1 MLDKKTIRMW
11 WDVLKKDYVDN
22 GGVVEIRIFHDNAI
36 YSGYFTD
43 VEKMLVA
50 LAPFENDAI
59 YATLNPCVEACM
71 SRKQGD
77 CIIKAGKNPTTSAN
91 DILGREF
98 ILIDID
104 PVRPAGTN
112 ASDMEKEQAKK
123 VMFQVYKYLA
133 DQGFNNPIVADSA
146 NGYHLYYRVHI
157 ENAPDKTE
165 LISNFLKVLDMYF
178 SSEAANIDVAVCDP
192 NRIVKVIGTGS
203 NKGRSTALRPQRISS
218 FISAFTPLK
227 STDIAFVRKVSSE
240 LLVSPNA
247 DRSNNYSNEAFD
259 LDAFIEKHGIEVE
272 KRSSFKGG
280 EKIVLKQCPF
290 DSQHQSAA
298 FFHSPS
304 GAIAFK
310 CFHNSCSQ
318 YGWRDVRLK
327 FEPSAYNNRDRR
339 DYDHRHRYDRR
350 EKGASEIIPETT
362 EIGSKWLNPSS
373 IKWVD
378 PKSFTVI
385 PTGIEKLDSIMLGL
399 TMGDVT
405 IVSGLAGSGKT
416 SLLDNIILNSVDK
429 GFKVAA
435 WSGEL
440 QDFRFISWLDQMAA
454 GRANV
459 QPQVGYQ
466 DIYYAPR
473 RYAEK
478 INHWLDDK
486 FWLYNNNYGNK
497 YSQLMN
503 DIEQIVEQHHPDLI
517 IVDNLTALELDS
529 SGDEKND
536 RQKTLIVELKNFAK
550 AKNIHVMLVAHPR
563 KEQSF
568 HMLRMESISGSSDL
582 INLCDNVLIVHRGG
596 NDLQKR
602 MTEFFSATIADEYS
616 KYDTVIEIAKNRS
629 HGRANTLI
637 GMYYEPE
644 TRRFLNSIEENRVY
658 GWDDSVPQDVQ
669 IIFEDMPDFN
679 N

>member
-1 MLDKKTIRMW
+1 MLDYRTIRMW

-22 GGVVEIRIFHDNAI
+22 GGVVEIRIFHDNAV

-43 VEKMLVA
+43 VEKMIQA
-50 LAPFENDAI
+50 LAPYENDAI
-59 YATLNPCVEACM
+59 YATLNPCVDACM

-77 CIIKAGKNPTTSAN
+77 CIIKAGKNPTTSGN

-112 ASDMEKEQAKK
+112 ASDEEKEQAKK
-123 VMFQVYKYLA
+123 VMFQVYKFLA
-133 DQGFNNPIVADSA
+133 NQGFNNPIVADSA

-165 LISNFLKVLDMYF
+165 LVSNFLKVLDMYF
-178 SSEAANIDVAVCDP
+178 SSEAASIDVAVYDP
-192 NRIVKVIGTGS
+192 NRIVKVIGTSS

-218 FISAFTPLK
+218 FISVSAPRK
-227 STDIAFVRKVSSE
+227 STDIAFVRKVAAE
-240 LLVSPNA
+240 LLVDQKA
-247 DRSNNYSNEAFD
+247 DRSNNYSNEVFD
-259 LDAFIEKHGIEVE
+259 LDSFIEKHGIEVE

-298 FFHSPS
+298 FFRSPS

-327 FEPSAYNNRDRR
+327 YEPFAYSNSDRR
-339 DYDHRHRYDRR
+339 DYQNRHRYDRNER
-350 EKGASEIIPETT
+350 PVLEVLPEIVEKGN
-362 EIGSKWLNPSS
+362 KWLNPSS

-378 PKSFTVI
+378 PSSIPFI
-385 PTGIEKLDSIMLGL
+385 PTGIESLDRTMLGL

-405 IVSGLAGSGKT
+405 IVSGLAGSGKS
-416 SLLDNIILNSVDK
+416 SLLDNIILNAVDR

-440 QDFRFISWLDQMAA
+440 QDFRFIGWLDQMAA

-459 QPQVGYQ
+459 QPHAGYH
-466 DIYYAPR
+466 DIYFAPK

-478 INHWLDDK
+478 INKWLDGK
-486 FWLYNNNYGNK
+486 FWLYNNDYGSK
-497 YSQLMN
+497 YSQLIS
-503 DIEQIVEQHHPDLI
+503 DIMQIVEQHHPDMI
-517 IVDNLTALELDS
+517 IVDNLTALDLDS
-529 SGDEKND
+529 YGDDKND
-536 RQKTLIVELKNFAK
+536 RQKTLINQLKNLAK
-550 AKNIHVMLVAHPR
+550 AKAIHIVLVAHPR

-568 HMLRMESISGSSDL
+568 HMLRMESVAGTSDL

-596 NDLQKR
+596 NDLQRR
-602 MTEFFSATIADEYS
+602 MKEFFSDYVADEYS
-616 KYDTVIEIAKNRS
+616 KFDTVIEIAKNRS
-629 HGRANTLI
+629 HGISNTLI

-644 TRRFLNSIEENRVY
+644 TRRFLNHIGENRVY
-658 GWDDSVPQDVQ
+658 GWDDSIPQDTKIV
-669 IIFEDMPDFN
+669 FDDMPDF
-679 N
+679 